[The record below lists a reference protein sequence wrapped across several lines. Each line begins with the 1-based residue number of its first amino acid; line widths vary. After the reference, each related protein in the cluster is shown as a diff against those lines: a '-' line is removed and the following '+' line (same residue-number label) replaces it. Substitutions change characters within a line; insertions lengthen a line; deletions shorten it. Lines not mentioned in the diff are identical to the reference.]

1 MIRLPKDIM
10 THILSYCNEPLTLYK
25 NTHREQW
32 RRIRVERVRHLLWG
46 VDGDYDSDAD
56 DVEVAFLAGADVMIA
71 TVDDEPWPWAWDYS
85 KVAVE
90 LDCTDE
96 FSGLDSNEDWPT
108 RGYDTE
114 YDEEDDLQY
123 EYAVEFQGNLS
134 YKQWKDYNKFMT
146 YCAEDP
152 LHFVRTLFFEF

>member
-1 MIRLPKDIM
+1 M
-10 THILSYCNEPLTLYK
+10 
-25 NTHREQW
+25 
-32 RRIRVERVRHLLWG
+32 
-46 VDGDYDSDAD
+46 DGDYDSDAD
-56 DVEVAFLAGADVMIA
+56 DVEVAFLTGADVMIA
-71 TVDDEPWPWAWDYS
+71 TVDDEPWPWPWAWDYS